1 MAAHSRLSGD
11 MDAARRRAGHET
23 LSHFALSLRL
33 CVARCQ
39 RRLERFDE
47 AEYSFKVL
55 AGARGVRAEEPCTLQ
70 QACRVVRLTCGRS
83 RVGPWQMLA
92 ACRREAVHA

>member
-1 MAAHSRLSGD
+1 MTGTSVC
-11 MDAARRRAGHET
+11 RRAGHET

-39 RRLERFDE
+39 RRLGRLDE

-55 AGARGVRAEEPCTLQ
+55 AGVFMHAQARVRVCVCACVSACAEASCS
-70 QACRVVRLTCGRS
+70 V
-83 RVGPWQMLA
+83 
-92 ACRREAVHA
+92 